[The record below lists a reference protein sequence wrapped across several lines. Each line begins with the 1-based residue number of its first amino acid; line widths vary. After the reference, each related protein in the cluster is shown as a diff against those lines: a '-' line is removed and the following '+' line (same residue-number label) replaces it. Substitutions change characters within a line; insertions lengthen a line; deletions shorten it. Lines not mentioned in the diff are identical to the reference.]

1 MSETRADAT
10 PYPSVNAVLDLLLA
24 QIQAIL
30 GDKLVGLY
38 LYGSLVTGDF
48 DLAASDIDLLAA
60 TASDIAEQEFA
71 RLQHMHDDFARH
83 HQEWDERIEVA
94 YLSAAALKTFRQHLS
109 KIAVISPGEP
119 FHFKEA
125 GSDWLLNWYIVRE
138 RGIALYGPSP
148 KLLIDPISKTEY
160 IRSVQAYANEWR
172 ERIEHARRRGQQ
184 AYAILTLCRACYA
197 VTNGEFASKK
207 QAAAWAE
214 REWPEWSSLIRQA
227 LAWRAASRDVDV
239 EHDATLPQTRRFVR
253 FAVNQCEITP
263 ATAQPDPPT
272 AATDGG
278 M

>member
-1 MSETRADAT
+1 MPEMRADAA
-10 PYPSVNAVLDLLLA
+10 PYPTVNAVLDLLLA
-24 QIQAIL
+24 QIQTIL

-48 DLAASDIDLLAA
+48 DPDVSDIDLLAV
-60 TASDIAEQEFA
+60 TVSDIAEQEFA
-71 RLQHMHDDFARH
+71 RLQHLHADFARH
-83 HQEWDERIEVA
+83 HQEWDDRIEVA
-94 YLSAAALKTFRQHLS
+94 YLSAAALKTFRRLS
-109 KIAVISPGEP
+109 SKTAVVSPGEP

-138 RGIALYGPSP
+138 RALALYGPSP
-148 KLLIDPISKTEY
+148 KLLIDPIAKAEY
-160 IRSVQAYANEWR
+160 IRSVQAYAATWR
-172 ERIEHARRRGQQ
+172 ERIAHTRLRGQQ

-197 VTNGEFASKK
+197 VKNGEFASKK

-239 EHDATLPQTRRFVR
+239 DHDATLPQTRRFVH
-253 FAVNQCEITP
+253 FAVSQCEAVTK
-263 ATAQPDPPT
+263 
-272 AATDGG
+272 GG